1 MNHDIIVLRE
11 VVTKVTRM
19 LSGKKGLRVTQEGA
33 NAFVQT
39 DARTLE
45 PIRVNIPN
53 IPDNATED
61 FILAI
66 QGFIDHEI
74 GHVLDTDWTVVRES
88 NLKGP
93 TWNSWRNIFEDPRVE
108 KCQQKRFPGSAYNL
122 NRLHTFFLEKITKPA
137 LDVCKTPADEFGVLG
152 VPMVRAWAGQKVF
165 QDFMNDY
172 WDHPL
177 IKAVMDRMPQEA
189 LDRVPLMKSTQ
200 DAWELAQILHNI
212 VYPPAPPAPP
222 PPQESDDQEQG
233 EGQGKSDDKSDEKQ
247 DGKGSNQNKPE
258 DDEDQ
263 GSGGDSDDEKESE
276 GSSGKG
282 EQNEEDEGDDADEQ
296 DSSGSA
302 GEGDEAD
309 DDTDDKNE
317 GSAGDGSDR
326 EEGDDEADAGEKGA
340 DGDSEDQGDGAAD
353 ERDSEAGQS
362 GSERED
368 DDTDETENGR
378 GGSQDDDQEADEADG
393 EEHSQN
399 KGSAGDDADDAP
411 EDAGD
416 EADEESGGSGSE
428 SSDGSNDDE
437 GDQKDEAEGDDEEGG
452 LGGSE
457 KGDEQEGEGDKSDD
471 RDGDLEQGSGTD
483 GEGEENED
491 DRQGQGE
498 QEEEGGDRH
507 MDTTPSPFAHEH
519 IEVTEF
525 DNAIANRIT
534 DEASRNA
541 RGADYVVY
549 SRDYDRIETLQ
560 LPKDVPDEWVEFIE
574 DKTRMMVGPMQKE
587 IERMMAARSMVQRV
601 PGYRSGRLHA
611 GNLHRLMVNDD
622 RVFRRTHVNN
632 SKDTVVYLKI
642 DNSGSMQG
650 SKMTT
655 AMLAGYALSQT
666 LERVGIK
673 HQVSGF
679 TTLGLKMGHYM
690 GHFSKKGWQLADWD
704 EVQKEQKR
712 LGRLFSRVEA
722 LYMPIYKTFDERVT
736 PEVRKRF
743 AVAAQN
749 KVDMGANVD
758 GESVEFALHQILK
771 RKEARKVILVLSDG
785 RPATGPGVDREV
797 YSHVHKVVEDA
808 GKANVEI
815 IGIGIQDASVRTFYP
830 KNMVLNNVEELPG
843 VVMGELKRILTA
855 A

>member
-1 MNHDIIVLRE
+1 MNHEVVVLRE

-19 LSGKKGLRVTQEGA
+19 LAGKKGLRVTQEGA

-53 IPDNATED
+53 IPDNASED

-66 QGFIDHEI
+66 QGFIDHEV

-108 KCQQKRFPGSAYNL
+108 KCQQKRFPGATHNL

-137 LDVCKTPADEFGVLG
+137 LAMCKTPADEFGVLG

-177 IKAVMDRMPQEA
+177 VKAVMDRMPQEA
-189 LDRVPLMKSTQ
+189 LDRVPHMKSTQ
-200 DAWELAQILHNI
+200 DAWELAQILHAI
-212 VYPPAPPAPP
+212 IYPPAPPAPP
-222 PPQESDDQEQG
+222 PPQEQDEKNDQQQ
-233 EGQGKSDDKSDEKQ
+233 GQGDSDEKSDEKQ

-263 GSGGDSDDEKESE
+263 GSGGDKSDEK
-276 GSSGKG
+276 
-282 EQNEEDEGDDADEQ
+282 DEGDDAEDGDDRRDEGK
-296 DSSGSA
+296 DGDAGDEPESGD
-302 GEGDEAD
+302 EGDADADAADEPGAEGGVDEDEAEAD
-309 DDTDDKNE
+309 
-317 GSAGDGSDR
+317 
-326 EEGDDEADAGEKGA
+326 GA
-340 DGDSEDQGDGAAD
+340 EGDSEDQGDGAAD
-353 ERDSEAGQS
+353 EQSDEKGRS
-362 GSERED
+362 GSQGED
-368 DDTDETENGR
+368 DDSDEPAEGKS
-378 GGSQDDDQEADEADG
+378 GSQGDDREDEAG
-393 EEHSQN
+393 EESDE
-399 KGSAGDDADDAP
+399 GSSGDDADGGESGADGDDGDDQD
-411 EDAGD
+411 DAGEGEQSD
-416 EADEESGGSGSE
+416 SGDQAG
-428 SSDGSNDDE
+428 SDGSDDDE
-437 GDQKDEAEGDDEEGG
+437 GDQAGEDAGDDEEGDVG
-452 LGGSE
+452 
-457 KGDEQEGEGDKSDD
+457 DD
-471 RDGDLEQGSGTD
+471 RDGDLEQGSGSD

-498 QEEEGGDRH
+498 EDEEEGGDRH
-507 MDTTPSPFAHEH
+507 MDATSSPFAHEH
-519 IEVTEF
+519 IEPSEF

-541 RGADYVVY
+541 RGADYIVY
-549 SRDYDRIETLQ
+549 SKDYDRIEPLE
-560 LPKDVPDEWVEFIE
+560 LPKEVPDAWTEFVE

-587 IERMMAARSMVQRV
+587 IERMMAARSLVQRV

-611 GNLHRLMVNDD
+611 ANLHRLMVNDD
-622 RVFRRTHVNN
+622 RIYRRNHVNN

-650 SKMTT
+650 TKMTT

-679 TTLGLKMGHYM
+679 TTIGLRMGNHR
-690 GHFSKKGWQLADWD
+690 GHFNKRGWPLADWA
-704 EVQKEQKR
+704 EVQKEQSR
-712 LGRLFSRVEA
+712 LGREFSRVEGI
-722 LYMPIYKTFDERVT
+722 YMPIYKGFDERVT

-749 KVDMGANVD
+749 QVPMGANVD
-758 GESVEFALHQILK
+758 GESVEFALREILK

-785 RPATGPGVDREV
+785 MPATGPGNAREV
-797 YSHVHKVVEDA
+797 YSHLHKVVDDA
-808 GKANVEI
+808 KKANVEM
-815 IGIGIQDASVRTFYP
+815 IGIGIQSDAVRTFYP
-830 KNMVLNNVEELPG
+830 KNMVLNNVEELPSI
-843 VVMGELKRILTA
+843 VMGELKRILTA